1 MARAFE
7 FDGFRLEPEA
17 RSLTHRGARI
27 HVTAKAV
34 AVLALLAERAPE
46 IVTRADFEAAIW
58 PEGYIEPANLTQT
71 IYMLRKALATP
82 TGPAPIETVTGRG
95 YRLATPVRQTEEAPR
110 VAARSVAAVPFGGR
124 LRRAGVA
131 ASLAALLIVALLLG
145 FERVQAS
152 KQSALQQQNALQQ
165 QQTTSLRATLK
176 PPSRPG

>member
-1 MARAFE
+1 MSWRRGMARAFE

-17 RSLTHRGARI
+17 RSLTFRGARI

-34 AVLALLAERAPE
+34 AVLALLAERAPD
-46 IVTRADFEAAIW
+46 IVSRADFEAAIW

-82 TGPAPIETVTGRG
+82 NGPAPIETVTGRG
-95 YRLATPVRQTEEAPR
+95 YRLATAVRQTDAAAR
-110 VAARSVAAVPFGGR
+110 VAAPTVAVPFGGR

-152 KQSALQQQNALQQ
+152 KQIAAPQTQQDA
-165 QQTTSLRATLK
+165 
-176 PPSRPG
+176 